1 MKRSELVSLVRHLV
15 NVVVSFYSR
24 FKIIPLFIW
33 AVSFNFMFVFRFLVS
48 GVWLL
53 VFDLA
58 PWNFP
63 SADALPYAVP
73 MLLTS
78 YVLMNAVFCRKP
90 ALYHNATCVA
100 GSKNLCG
107 KWIYA
112 WDLVV
117 LKTIPLSSFRQTAN
131 ITCTFFHF
139 GLFHTRA
146 SSAFETFRLHFTL
159 CTVYTAACDCGSRVT
174 AGYRSFNDHGPFT
187 SALFT
192 SENNCVFGAVW
203 PVCVEV
209 YFVSESLRHRRW

>member
-15 NVVVSFYSR
+15 NVIVSFYSR

-90 ALYHNATCVA
+90 ALYHNSTCVA

-107 KWIYA
+107 EWIYA

-131 ITCTFFHF
+131 ITCTFFPF
-139 GLFHTRA
+139 WPLSYSSFFCIWDFPFAFHSVHSVH
-146 SSAFETFRLHFTL
+146 SSMWLRFQSHCWLQKLQRPR
-159 CTVYTAACDCGSRVT
+159 TVY
-174 AGYRSFNDHGPFT
+174 
-187 SALFT
+187 
-192 SENNCVFGAVW
+192 
-203 PVCVEV
+203 
-209 YFVSESLRHRRW
+209 